1 MCKLLILTEHSSS
14 LKRHLSN
21 KEKADEII
29 EFKKINKSFGG
40 EYISRNGIS
49 LDSKYNMAEIIN
61 FSTEQKASQFIAAVK
76 ASDLINSCKIFKLTT
91 LQAVEQNYIDIG
103 KVLNFKSKNDV

>member
-1 MCKLLILTEHSSS
+1 MCKLLVLTEHSSS

-29 EFKKINKSFGG
+29 EFKKINKSFRG

-61 FSTEQKASQFIAAVK
+61 FPTEEKASQFIAAVK

-91 LQAVEQNYIDIG
+91 LQAIEQNYIDIG
-103 KVLNFKSKNDV
+103 KVLNFKNKDNV

>member
-1 MCKLLILTEHSSS
+1 MCKLLILSEHSSNF
-14 LKRHLSN
+14 KKHLTS
-21 KEKADEII
+21 KDKADEIV

-49 LDSKYNMAEIIN
+49 LDSIYDTAVILNYPSE
-61 FSTEQKASQFIAAVK
+61 EKANQCIAAVK

-91 LQAVEQNYIDIG
+91 LQTVEQNYIDIG
-103 KVLNFKSKNDV
+103 KVLNFKGKNSE